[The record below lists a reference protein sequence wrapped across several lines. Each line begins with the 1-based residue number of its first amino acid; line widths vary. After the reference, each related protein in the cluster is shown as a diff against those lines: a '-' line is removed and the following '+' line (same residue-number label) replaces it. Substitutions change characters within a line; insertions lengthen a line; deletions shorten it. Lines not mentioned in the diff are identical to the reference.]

1 MLTQLTSLM
10 WHVLMMSSLLL
21 SLCLNNN
28 KDANDD
34 KHNNNNI
41 QKEVRR
47 SVSLINHVPFHFF
60 FLCIPHHI
68 INTSLQFAFGFR
80 TPLTCRQLYIFTDI
94 YRLIHTSLCFTKII
108 FFNHFLSRVI
118 LGRCFGASLSV
129 FHGFS
134 SHTEAKTSLLL
145 HRYRD
150 VSKVEYW
157 VCTTSVSSIMHYHYD
172 VHFVNFGPIRV
183 NKHDKAGYPV
193 AFMGG
198 NTL

>member
-60 FLCIPHHI
+60 FLCIPHHKYQLTI
-68 INTSLQFAFGFR
+68 CIWFQNPTNMPIVIHIYRYIQTYTHILVLYKNHIFQPLFKQSDSGTLLRCITQRVSQLQFTHRG
-80 TPLTCRQLYIFTDI
+80 
-94 YRLIHTSLCFTKII
+94 K
-108 FFNHFLSRVI
+108 NLSAVAQIQGCLKSRI
-118 LGRCFGASLSV
+118 LGLYDLRIQYYALSL
-129 FHGFS
+129 
-134 SHTEAKTSLLL
+134 
-145 HRYRD
+145 
-150 VSKVEYW
+150 
-157 VCTTSVSSIMHYHYD
+157 
-172 VHFVNFGPIRV
+172 
-183 NKHDKAGYPV
+183 
-193 AFMGG
+193 
-198 NTL
+198 

>member
-1 MLTQLTSLM
+1 
-10 WHVLMMSSLLL
+10 MMSSLLL

-80 TPLTCRQLYIFTDI
+80 TPLTRRYLYIFTDI

-118 LGRCFGASLSV
+118 LGRCITQRVSQLQFTHRGKNLSAVAQIQGCLKSRILGLYDLRIQYYALSLWCS
-129 FHGFS
+129 FCKLWPH
-134 SHTEAKTSLLL
+134 
-145 HRYRD
+145 
-150 VSKVEYW
+150 
-157 VCTTSVSSIMHYHYD
+157 
-172 VHFVNFGPIRV
+172 
-183 NKHDKAGYPV
+183 
-193 AFMGG
+193 
-198 NTL
+198 